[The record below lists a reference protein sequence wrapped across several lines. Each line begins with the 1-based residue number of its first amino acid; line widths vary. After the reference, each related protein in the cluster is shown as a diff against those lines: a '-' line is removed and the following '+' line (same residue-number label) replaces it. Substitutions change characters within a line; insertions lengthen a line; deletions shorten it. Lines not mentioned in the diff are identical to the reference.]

1 MKARHRLIDLVF
13 MSLLST
19 VLLFAGVSY
28 YVVMSIVVLLVIY
41 FELGRMGDLDELGI
55 TTKRLW
61 PSIRAQVPFTVLAAS
76 GLLLFALMMGY
87 APKVPGG
94 GYAVYWLVSV
104 PLQEFI
110 FRGYAQSVVRGLM
123 PMAWAVLTVS
133 LVFSLV
139 HYFASTPYF
148 WLLMI
153 LTFGA
158 GFAWGYTYE
167 KERNLLG
174 PIFSHLVLGT
184 LIFLILPSYGI

>member
-1 MKARHRLIDLVF
+1 MKARHRLIDLAF
-13 MSLLST
+13 ISLLST
-19 VLLFAGVSY
+19 LLLFAGVSY
-28 YVVMSIVVLLVIY
+28 YVVMSVVVLLVIY

-61 PSIRAQVPFTVLAAS
+61 PAIRAQIPFTVLGAS
-76 GLLLFALMMGY
+76 GLLLFALVMGY

-110 FRGYAQSVVRGLM
+110 FRGYAQSVIRGLM
-123 PMAWAVLTVS
+123 PKVWAVLAVS

-153 LTFGA
+153 VTFGA
-158 GFAWGYTYE
+158 GFAWGYAYE
-167 KERNLLG
+167 RERNLLG

-184 LIFLILPSYGI
+184 LIFLILSTYGI